1 MAHHVRVTS
10 SAFERLGGEPV
21 LRAIIDD
28 FVDRVTS
35 DVMIGFFFARVDRAR
50 LTRLEYEHAA
60 AHLGGDVVYSGRPLR
75 SAHASHRIMGG
86 HFARRREILRQT
98 LVAHQAPDD
107 VASEWL
113 AHIDS
118 LRGEITAGVVRESG
132 PDTIESAASGGTPA
146 EITPDVGSECAAS
159 ARERE

>member
-1 MAHHVRVTS
+1 MPHHVQVTS

-21 LRAIIDD
+21 LHAIIDD
-28 FVDRVTS
+28 FVDRVTR
-35 DVMIGFFFARVDRAR
+35 DLMIGFFFSRIDRAR
-50 LTRLEYEHAA
+50 LARLEYEHAA

-98 LVAHQAPDD
+98 LVAHHVPDD

-113 AHIDS
+113 AHVDS
-118 LRGEITAGVVRESG
+118 LRS
-132 PDTIESAASGGTPA
+132 
-146 EITPDVGSECAAS
+146 EITPDVGSECAGS